1 MRGYRFILLCIL
13 YAVLCTL
20 NVQAWTLRWDLT
32 DDKHYS
38 LSEASKTLL
47 QQTDAPVEVTILLD
61 GDLNAGFR
69 RLKKATEET
78 VEEMSVYAAIRVND
92 RMSASLNDGMMRD
105 SLGLRPIVI
114 HEREQNGKTAQTT
127 VYPYALMRYKG
138 RQTVVSLLKNTR
150 GLSGEENLNASIEQ
164 LEFAFME
171 ALQGLTRT
179 QTPRIAILEGH
190 NEPDEAHTYDL
201 TMALSKYFQVDRG
214 MIGTD
219 VHMLDPYKAI
229 LIISPQTAF
238 SDTERFIIDQ
248 YIMRGGTVLWAIDG
262 VRFSEQV
269 LQQEGYTPII
279 ALDLGLTEMLFRYG
293 IRINPALVQD
303 IQCLSIPVNVS
314 TDPEQPNLQPMP
326 WTFAPLLLTS
336 EGSPVTRGLGQV
348 MSTFVSPIDAVGGED
363 GIEKRILLAT
373 STASRVTASPAEVNL
388 NDMNP
393 DLNTFQYQYV
403 PVAVSLE
410 GSFGSAYAHRMVPEG
425 VESQE
430 SRVESII
437 KRSTKTRQVVI
448 GSGSILLNEM
458 QRSTPLP
465 MGYDR
470 YSGMQFSNRD
480 FIVNALLWLT
490 DSEGLIGLREKTV
503 AMRLLNDR
511 RAHEQ
516 RASVQAISTISPV
529 ALLALVGA
537 TTQAKHHGC
546 DGSESKQC
554 FFHSVFVFLWLIFLF
569 VIVRWGIFAWHTQ

>member
-1 MRGYRFILLCIL
+1 MRKNAQYIFIVGLILLL
-13 YAVLCTL
+13 YGALQMRPV
-20 NVQAWTLRWDLT
+20 RWDLT

-47 QQTDAPVEVTILLD
+47 RQTDSPVEVTLLLD

-78 VEEMSVYAAIRVND
+78 LAEMEVFGQLKIKNYELTSSSTD
-92 RMSASLNDGMMRD
+92 SLNKI
-105 SLGLRPIVI
+105 GLRPIVI

-127 VYPYALMRYKG
+127 IYPYALMRYKG

-179 QTPRIAILEGH
+179 ETPRIAILEGH

-201 TMALSKYFQVDRG
+201 MTALSKYFQVDRG
-214 MIGTD
+214 S
-219 VHMLDPYKAI
+219 LDERPINIHLLDGYKAV
-229 LIISPQTAF
+229 LVISPQTAF
-238 SDTERFIIDQ
+238 SDAERFIIDQ
-248 YIMRGGTVLWAIDG
+248 YIMRGGTVLWSLDG
-262 VRFSEQV
+262 VRFSEDV
-269 LQQEGYTPII
+269 LQQDGFTPIV

-293 IRINPALVQD
+293 VRINSALVQD

-314 TDPEQPNLQPMP
+314 TDPQQPNLQPMP

-336 EGSPVTRGLGQV
+336 EGSPITKGLGQV
-348 MSTFVSPIDAVGGED
+348 MSTFVCPIDAVGGED

-373 STASRVTASPAEVNL
+373 STASRVTATPGEVNL
-388 NDMNP
+388 SDVNP
-393 DLNTFQYQYV
+393 DLNTFQYQYI

-410 GSFGSAYAHRMVPEG
+410 GKFNSAYAHRMIPEG
-425 VESQE
+425 VESDE
-430 SRVESII
+430 PIRKSSV
-437 KRSTKTRQVVI
+437 KTRQVVI
-448 GSGSILLNEM
+448 GSGSILLNET
-458 QRSTPLP
+458 QRSQPLP

-480 FIVNALLWLT
+480 LAVNTLLWMT
-490 DSEGLIGLREKTV
+490 DSEGLISLREKTV
-503 AMRLLNDR
+503 TMRLINDR

-516 RASVQAISTISPV
+516 RTQIQLISTISPV
-529 ALLALVGA
+529 ALLALIGGLVY
-537 TTQAKHHGC
+537 
-546 DGSESKQC
+546 
-554 FFHSVFVFLWLIFLF
+554 
-569 VIVRWGIFAWHTQ
+569 VIRKRKFEK